1 MAADTDKP
9 SGALRWQ
16 PAQWRLAE
24 HIPVIGQPL
33 HTSLMSGSAPGSDV
47 SGGLAAGTKMTLRV
61 TYSTLPPRTNDH
73 SAESVPAAAPQSG
86 GQPVVSEAG
95 SALGWLE
102 PAQTAGRKHP
112 YLYTQCQVRRGRVC
126 VGACVCVCG
135 SGGGSEWVCD
145 GWCMLLQ
152 AIYARSLL
160 PCQDTPAIK
169 ATYKAFVSVKE
180 PFTALMS
187 ARRVQVQ
194 SSFLAARSF
203 QFNQPVAVP
212 RCAPRCCMLCGCP
225 P

>member
-1 MAADTDKP
+1 MVYAT
-9 SGALRWQ
+9 
-16 PAQWRLAE
+16 
-24 HIPVIGQPL
+24 
-33 HTSLMSGSAPGSDV
+33 
-47 SGGLAAGTKMTLRV
+47 
-61 TYSTLPPRTNDH
+61 
-73 SAESVPAAAPQSG
+73 
-86 GQPVVSEAG
+86 
-95 SALGWLE
+95 
-102 PAQTAGRKHP
+102 
-112 YLYTQCQVRRGRVC
+112 
-126 VGACVCVCG
+126 
-135 SGGGSEWVCD
+135 
-145 GWCMLLQ
+145 Q

-203 QFNQPVAVP
+203 QFNQSVAVP